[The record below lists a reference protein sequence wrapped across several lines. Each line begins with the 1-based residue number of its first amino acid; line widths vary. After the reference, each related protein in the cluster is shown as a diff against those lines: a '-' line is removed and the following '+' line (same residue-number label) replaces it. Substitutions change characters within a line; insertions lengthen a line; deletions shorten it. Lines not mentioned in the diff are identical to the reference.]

1 MKRILLW
8 LAVSCLAASLSSAQ
22 EIKPRFNPDHTFNTL
37 RAEYGVLI
45 PFETTVADQSTFC
58 SLTYTHRFSRHWGWR
73 AGAQY
78 APEHTDVP
86 DYVGVPLAAVYRS
99 GTYSFRERTQHAVV
113 HSMED
118 VAWDGITRQGSD
130 QMARD
135 VAANFLFIV
144 FRRFEGF
151 AGVTPGYVFGDAPGT
166 EANLYGASDGERI
179 VSSVYEEGIRLN
191 RRFTLTAD
199 AGVTL
204 SIPLWRFSLDV
215 TQAFHYLI
223 TRNFS
228 EVRQEFDPRT
238 AQPVGSPSIQS
249 VPWQFT
255 LSLGLSYLF

>member
-1 MKRILLW
+1 MRRFI
-8 LAVSCLAASLSSAQ
+8 LAATLFLATLIASAQ
-22 EIKPRFNPDHTFNTL
+22 QKPRFNPDHTYNTL
-37 RAEYGVLI
+37 RAEYGILI
-45 PFETTVADQSTFC
+45 PFETTVADQSTFF

-78 APEHTDVP
+78 APEHTDVHNYLGLP
-86 DYVGVPLAAVYRS
+86 IAAVFRS
-99 GTYSFRERTQHAVV
+99 GTYSFRERTRDAVIF
-113 HSMED
+113 SAGD
-118 VAWDGITRQGSD
+118 VVWDGITRQGSD

-135 VAANFLFIV
+135 VVANFLFLV

-151 AGVTPGYVFGDAPGT
+151 VGVTPGYVFGGVPASET
-166 EANLYGASDGERI
+166 NLYGASDGDRI
-179 VSSVYEEGIRLN
+179 VSAVYEEGIRLN

-199 AGVTL
+199 AGATL

-215 TQAFHYLI
+215 TPAFHYLV

-228 EVRQEFDPRT
+228 EYRQEFDPPT
-238 AQPVGSPSIQS
+238 SQPVGSPSFHS

>member
-1 MKRILLW
+1 MKRFILAATLF
-8 LAVSCLAASLSSAQ
+8 LVSLAASAQ
-22 EIKPRFNPDHTFNTL
+22 QKPRFNPDYTFNTV

-45 PFETTVADQSTFC
+45 PFETTIADQSTFC
-58 SLTYTHRFSRHWGWR
+58 SLTYTHRFSKHWGWR

-78 APEHTDVP
+78 APEHTDVS

-99 GTYSFRERTQHAVV
+99 GTYSFKERTQGAVV
-113 HSMED
+113 NSVGD
-118 VAWDGITRQGSD
+118 VVWDGLTGQGSD
-130 QMARD
+130 KMARD
-135 VAANFLFIV
+135 VVANFLFIV

-151 AGVTPGYVFGDAPGT
+151 AGVTPGYVFGDTPGT
-166 EANLYGASDGERI
+166 ETNLYGASDGERI
-179 VSSVYEEGIRLN
+179 VSSAYEEGIQLN

-215 TQAFHYLI
+215 TPAFHYLI

-228 EVRQEFDPRT
+228 EYRQEFDPHT
-238 AQPVGSPSIQS
+238 AQPVGSPSLRS